1 MSGGTPGCWRHPP
14 YPTLSQ
20 EKPSPCPQNPIIESC
35 RLLGRWA
42 WCMGWAA
49 GLGAP
54 SCGAAVPR
62 PGTEHPL
69 QNHPGPRPCWRLRPP
84 PSSLPAGCA
93 QPPSVS
99 GVSQPPKITPWVLVL
114 RELPP
119 GCGSFSRRGRSST
132 VEGSWGPRALLT
144 ALLGRNPSGRRP
156 GVCSLLLDRLAA
168 GHSQRGLGGSEVATE
183 GTTRFCSW
191 RSRRGAQRANASRAV
206 VPHLKFS
213 QSLRNVHKHQ
223 KARRSFQLH
232 SSVVNSCS
240 HPCLARVCY
249 LGWVEQ

>member
-1 MSGGTPGCWRHPP
+1 MLAASPVPHFIPGETQPLSPKSYHRVVPAAWAMGMVHGVGCGARSPLLWCRSSSPWHRASRHRASPAKPP
-14 YPTLSQ
+14 
-20 EKPSPCPQNPIIESC
+20 
-35 RLLGRWA
+35 
-42 WCMGWAA
+42 
-49 GLGAP
+49 GAP
-54 SCGAAVPR
+54 SLLEA
-62 PGTEHPL
+62 E
-69 QNHPGPRPCWRLRPP
+69 PP

-132 VEGSWGPRALLT
+132 VGGSWGPRALLT

-168 GHSQRGLGGSEVATE
+168 GHSQRGLGSSEVATE